1 MDHLTKLVAKEAK
14 KLGIDVQIRDFN
26 GDVYE
31 DGDADEPEPDNSAR
45 NGRRGTRDVKAS
57 GNGARPPQGGQ
68 GGREGRRGAM
78 SDLEL
83 ARQGKARLTE
93 ADYAQMRVFKLDPND
108 PKVRTQFAKE
118 RVRTILTEANKTARG
133 AR

>member
-1 MDHLTKLVAKEAK
+1 
-14 KLGIDVQIRDFN
+14 
-26 GDVYE
+26 
-31 DGDADEPEPDNSAR
+31 
-45 NGRRGTRDVKAS
+45 
-57 GNGARPPQGGQ
+57 
-68 GGREGRRGAM
+68 M